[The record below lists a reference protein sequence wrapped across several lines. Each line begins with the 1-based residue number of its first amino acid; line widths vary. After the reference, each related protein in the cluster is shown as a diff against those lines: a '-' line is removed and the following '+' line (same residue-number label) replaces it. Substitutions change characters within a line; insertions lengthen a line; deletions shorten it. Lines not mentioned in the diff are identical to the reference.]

1 MTYYCFLILSLTLP
15 GTCMV
20 IHFCLGLVAYG
31 LIHHFSADW
40 WTSAFAPQRT
50 SQSSRFNCIKA
61 GCFPYVI
68 ALDCSYELS
77 KRPNSYITEWLGTSG
92 SRKLGM
98 DGSSCLTFNFTDK
111 TTRFHTTI
119 GGLDSRSFG
128 VAQHSQP
135 LSNKMLG
142 EKRDVRSRRRF
153 RPEFWKCFCVGSG
166 LRRWFVGYGNF
177 GTVQLTCGQITC
189 WLVEPR
195 LRF

>member
-1 MTYYCFLILSLTLP
+1 MVVIPILSKQNNKGIVDDVLLFSDSEFNSTRHPHGDPLLSRTGSIRFDSSFLSRLVNHRFSSSKDISIIAFQLYKSRLVP
-15 GTCMV
+15 LCD
-20 IHFCLGLVAYG
+20 CL
-31 LIHHFSADW
+31 
-40 WTSAFAPQRT
+40 
-50 SQSSRFNCIKA
+50 
-61 GCFPYVI
+61 

-77 KRPNSYITEWLGTSG
+77 KRPNSYLTEWLGTSG

-98 DGSSCLTFNFTDK
+98 DGSSCSTFNFTEK

-135 LSNKMLG
+135 LSNKMPG

-166 LRRWFVGYGNF
+166 LRR
-177 GTVQLTCGQITC
+177 
-189 WLVEPR
+189 
-195 LRF
+195 